1 MAVAYPSWNRQPPCP
16 PVNDVD
22 DAIDRA
28 PVVDMVVTSNNKRD
42 SIFHEEPVEVVSRL
56 GVPVQAMAGYHP
68 EERFMKKDEL
78 VGKSSSQFCRDPGE
92 LFSRYSPLL
101 AGKLG
106 TENDK
111 KSIPLGK
118 RVVGF
123 GEEREVGPQ
132 RLLSP
137 YVVISRNKMERLP
150 GSGDFEKP
158 PPFVATSCIVY
169 GVADMDYHLYLLF
182 LDGLYEGGII

>member
-1 MAVAYPSWNRQPPCP
+1 MAIAYPSWNRHSPCP

-22 DAIDRA
+22 DAIDRL
-28 PVVDMVVTSNNKRD
+28 PVVDMVVTGNNKGD
-42 SIFHEEPVEVVSRL
+42 SVFHEEPMEMVSRL
-56 GVPVQAMAGYHP
+56 GVPVQAMAGYQP
-68 EERFMKKDEL
+68 KERFMKKYEL
-78 VGKSSSQFCRDPGE
+78 VGKRSLQFCRDPGE
-92 LFSRYSPLL
+92 LFSRYPPLF
-101 AGKLG
+101 ARKLG

-123 GEEREVGPQ
+123 GEKREVGPE
-132 RLLSP
+132 RLLST
-137 YVVISRNKMERLP
+137 YVMISRNKMELLP

-158 PPFVATSCIVY
+158 PPFVAASRLVY

-182 LDGLYEGGII
+182 LVG